1 MATLPPRELKIGTI
15 IDKTLGV
22 VEVAAMPALIYA
34 VVLTIVT
41 GALAYFTVEMIAPT
55 QQLMLG
61 LVKFVIGVIAA
72 YVLLEIMVRKTG
84 VRSREGEA
92 VFFAYLG
99 LAAVSTLGVI
109 VGFILVV
116 LPGLFLMARWSI
128 AAPMLIARGDGAM
141 KSLGE
146 SWELT
151 RGNEFSIIVA
161 ALAILVPLIGITI
174 ACSVLF
180 ERTDPLGIAISQG
193 TASVMSV
200 LQLAMSVALYGLI
213 VHARIAVPPAG

>member
-34 VVLTIVT
+34 VVLTMVT

-109 VGFILVV
+109 VGFILV
-116 LPGLFLMARWSI
+116 
-128 AAPMLIARGDGAM
+128 
-141 KSLGE
+141 
-146 SWELT
+146 
-151 RGNEFSIIVA
+151 A